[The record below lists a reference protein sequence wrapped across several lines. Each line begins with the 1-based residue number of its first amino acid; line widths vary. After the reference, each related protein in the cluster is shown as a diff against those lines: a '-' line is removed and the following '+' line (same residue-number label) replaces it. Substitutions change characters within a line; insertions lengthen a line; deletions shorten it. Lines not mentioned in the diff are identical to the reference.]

1 MWDRNRVQ
9 PFRIRSLA
17 AGGGCPK
24 AIEDSGFDIPSE
36 VYVREALY
44 GDVPAIQF
52 EGNPQFLTEDAK
64 SAIRSE
70 LGDEACIVFF
80 TDPSAVVDNDGNLLS
95 DRLIVLIGPI
105 ENEESGQVVRV
116 GVLEGSGLENTTS
129 AGTPWTPRQDRSA
142 NRHASSWRP
151 DKPSKCRCR
160 TGGTAGN
167 PTPDSSGPN
176 TTRSPTRTGLYLPRS
191 SR

>member
-1 MWDRNRVQ
+1 MGSRRSQ

-52 EGNPQFLTEDAK
+52 EGNPQFLTEDDK
-64 SAIRSE
+64 SAFRSG
-70 LGDEACIVFF
+70 LGDEASIVFF
-80 TDPSAVVDNDGNLLS
+80 TDPSAVVHADGNLLS
-95 DRLIVLIGPI
+95 DRLVVLIGPI

-116 GVLEGSGLENTTS
+116 GVLEGSGLENTYIGWYPVDPE
-129 AGTPWTPRQDRSA
+129 AGQVGESPRIIMA
-142 NRHASSWRP
+142 P
-151 DKPSKCRCR
+151 
-160 TGGTAGN
+160 
-167 PTPDSSGPN
+167 
-176 TTRSPTRTGLYLPRS
+176 
-191 SR
+191 